1 MFFRQKSQDLS
12 DSDLLSRY
20 RETQDLTLVSE
31 LFGRY
36 TTMIYGV
43 CLKYLRD
50 RDEAKDAVMQVFEKL
65 TTSLGT
71 HEIANFKSWLYV
83 TTRNHCLMHIRS
95 KKNKKTEGLGSDLME
110 NDLVLHLDDEP
121 ELENNLSKME
131 KCIQKLDTQQQ
142 QCVRL
147 FYLDEKCY
155 KDISGITG
163 FDLNQVKSY
172 IQNGKRNLKICME
185 KNE

>member
-50 RDEAKDAVMQVFEKL
+50 RDDAKDAVMQVFEKL
-65 TTSLGT
+65 TTSLDR
-71 HEIANFKSWLYV
+71 KSV
-83 TTRNHCLMHIRS
+83 
-95 KKNKKTEGLGSDLME
+95 
-110 NDLVLHLDDEP
+110 V
-121 ELENNLSKME
+121 
-131 KCIQKLDTQQQ
+131 
-142 QCVRL
+142 
-147 FYLDEKCY
+147 
-155 KDISGITG
+155 
-163 FDLNQVKSY
+163 
-172 IQNGKRNLKICME
+172 
-185 KNE
+185 